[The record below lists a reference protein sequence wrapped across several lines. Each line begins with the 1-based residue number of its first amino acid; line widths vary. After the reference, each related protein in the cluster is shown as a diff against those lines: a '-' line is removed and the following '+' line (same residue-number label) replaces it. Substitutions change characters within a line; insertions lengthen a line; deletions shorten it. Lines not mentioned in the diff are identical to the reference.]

1 MKKSNKARK
10 YSSELLNN
18 LIAEISPLEFQQT
31 KEKMILASRIG
42 QLMAQKGIKKV
53 ELAKKLNKRPS
64 EITKW
69 LSGTQNITLDILTMI
84 SFALGVEISSL
95 FVKEEKQYNLGA
107 TSSFLTSV
115 KEPK

>member
-1 MKKSNKARK
+1 M
-10 YSSELLNN
+10 
-18 LIAEISPLEFQQT
+18 LI
-31 KEKMILASRIG
+31 ASRIG
-42 QLMAQKGIKKV
+42 HLMMQKGIKKI

-69 LSGTQNITLDILTMI
+69 LSGTQNITMDILTLI
-84 SFALGVEISSL
+84 SFELGVAISSL

-107 TSSFLTSV
+107 TSLFLTSV

>member
-1 MKKSNKARK
+1 MRISANKGKNDTGVSNWTTHGA
-10 YSSELLNN
+10 
-18 LIAEISPLEFQQT
+18 
-31 KEKMILASRIG
+31 
-42 QLMAQKGIKKV
+42 KGIKKV